1 MDKKL
6 LEKYKSLF
14 GKDAPIPP
22 EHMIETL
29 IKMKEDGTLEDKLNV
44 IKDNYDE
51 IKEEIEDVSGE
62 KMSPNHPF
70 FDIDLR
76 KKGKKK

>member
-1 MDKKL
+1 MDKSIKIL
-6 LEKYKSLF
+6 SDLTHYMKYAKYLPDMERRETYEETVTRN
-14 GKDAPIPP
+14 KDMHLSRFP
-22 EHMIETL
+22 
-29 IKMKEDGTLEDKLNV
+29 
-44 IKDNYDE
+44 E

-62 KMSPNHPF
+62 KMSPKHPF